1 MDKEETPYREKF
13 PAGSKVRIKDKSKLE
28 DFRRT
33 WKFHN
38 PISAEQIGYAG
49 NQDSVVGVAWSFPS
63 SDALRKR
70 LDNDSSSTRLI
81 KVIKVNARNA
91 SSACCILGKFFWM

>member
-49 NQDSVVGVAWSFPS
+49 NQD
-63 SDALRKR
+63 
-70 LDNDSSSTRLI
+70 
-81 KVIKVNARNA
+81 
-91 SSACCILGKFFWM
+91 